1 MESFKTPFSINPI
14 QLPSGYSIFK
24 RLANLVL
31 VVATIVVCMNLWL
44 ISSEHSINWQNK
56 QANQL
61 GNSLASFAANVLT
74 GTLILKDSSL
84 LTEQLSY
91 LASDPHVE
99 SVTLYDEKGRLLADN
114 NTSASV
120 VATFKL
126 KPFTPLVFV
135 RKITHQQQTIGYLSL
150 ILNEQTIMANHTE
163 YQHQLNQQLQMLMVL
178 AAIFGIV
185 MTRAF
190 YKLRYRQI
198 IRNNKLSKSVN

>member
-1 MESFKTPFSINPI
+1 MEPINTPFSITPI
-14 QLPSGYSIFK
+14 HLPSGYSIFK

-31 VVATIVVCMNLWL
+31 VVATVVVCINLWL
-44 ISSEHSINWQNK
+44 ISSEHSTNWQNK

-61 GNSLASFAANVLT
+61 GNSLTSFAAKVLT
-74 GTLILKDSSL
+74 STLLVNDPSL

-99 SVTLYDEKGRLLADN
+99 SVTLYDEKGRLLAEN
-114 NTSASV
+114 NTSTSV

-126 KPFTPLVFV
+126 KPFNPLVFV

-150 ILNEQTIMANHTE
+150 ILNEQAVMAFHSE

-198 IRNNKLSKSVN
+198 IRTSKS